1 MPALHVPITLK
12 AGGTATPVMAVE
24 AVPQTQGT
32 DYSGADKS
40 PAAVLTVMEV
50 ARALRCSKAHVH
62 HLIAGTVRGVR
73 PLPSLWLGR
82 RRLILRASFNAWVSA
97 NEHQA

>member
-73 PLPSLWLGR
+73 PLPSL
-82 RRLILRASFNAWVSA
+82 
-97 NEHQA
+97 

>member
-1 MPALHVPITLK
+1 MQALRVAIAPN
-12 AGGTATPVMAVE
+12 ADSASAPVAAVE
-24 AVPQTQGT
+24 AVPQMLSTT
-32 DYSGADKS
+32 YTGADT
-40 PAAVLTVMEV
+40 AVLTVTEV

-82 RRLILRASFNAWVSA
+82 RRLVLRASFDAWVNA